1 MKKTIIASAAVAV
14 ALLATACNVPE
25 ENNTPGAQRATTH
38 SKANGGKDGAKPKA
52 DAPKETVNQAN
63 ARASAESYVEMSGF
77 SRDGLVKQ
85 LKFEGFSKKD
95 AIYGADAAGADWNA
109 EAVESAKSYLDMSS
123 FSRAGLIQQLEFEG
137 FTQAQAEYGVKK
149 TGLK

>member
-1 MKKTIIASAAVAV
+1 MKKTIIASTAVAV
-14 ALLATACNVPE
+14 ALLAAGCNVPE

-38 SKANGGKDGAKPKA
+38 SKPNGGKGGAKPKA
-52 DAPKETVNQAN
+52 DAPKESVNQAN

-85 LKFEGFSKKD
+85 LKFEGFSAKD
-95 AIYGADAAGADWNA
+95 AIYGADAVGADWNA
-109 EAVESAKSYLDMSS
+109 EAAESAKSYLDMSS
-123 FSRAGLIQQLEFEG
+123 FSRAGLIQQLKFEG
-137 FTQAQAEYGVKK
+137 FTPAQAAYGVNK